1 MPKKIK
7 PLNSEEK
14 VQPSGQNNKK
24 VSSALTSNGYSNY
37 MQAIILKDV
46 KAQANKIKRDAKKLK
61 EVRALE
67 KANAEKEKARQ
78 RKIKEKQEAQKKKI
92 EECRRKYETELHA
105 GRLTIALTTTKQT
118 IVSPSSIAKVNLHF
132 GQFFSYNL
140 PQNRYV
146 FKYPVSNR

>member
-1 MPKKIK
+1 MGCFQFMPKKIK
-7 PLNSEEK
+7 PSSSDEK
-14 VQPSGQNNKK
+14 VQPSGQNTKK

-37 MQAIILKDV
+37 MQTIILKDV
-46 KAQANKIKRDAKKLK
+46 KAQANKIKRDARKLK

-105 GRLTIALTTTKQT
+105 GRLTHNCFHNYQT
-118 IVSPSSIAKVNLHF
+118 NHCYSMLNNKGDFTPRSI
-132 GQFFSYNL
+132 FF
-140 PQNRYV
+140 V
-146 FKYPVSNR
+146 